1 LENLSTTTGLKAK
14 VGRKL
19 KVNDWEIASAFI
31 VSYGSMHEKRAFEI
45 RYKRSAWFRF
55 LVDNFSVI
63 GDKAYRGIEKVVISA
78 QKEIKRAKQMIE
90 RFIGGTKGFGYSRW
104 RKGITLLP

>member
-1 LENLSTTTGLKAK
+1 
-14 VGRKL
+14 
-19 KVNDWEIASAFI
+19 
-31 VSYGSMHEKRAFEI
+31 MHEKRAFEI

-78 QKEIKRAKQMIE
+78 QKEIKRVRQIIE
-90 RFIGGTKGFGYSRW
+90 TSIGGTKGYYTFSILIWLCFGFFFAKGLECGPENLISHSRCIFYIIGG
-104 RKGITLLP
+104 KKK

>member
-1 LENLSTTTGLKAK
+1 VIEFEELHYGVLVMVLCDEDG
-14 VGRKL
+14 
-19 KVNDWEIASAFI
+19 FI
-31 VSYGSMHEKRAFEI
+31 YDIWYSYGSMHEKRAFEI

-78 QKEIKRAKQMIE
+78 QREIKRAKQMIE

-104 RKGITLLP
+104 RKGITLLA